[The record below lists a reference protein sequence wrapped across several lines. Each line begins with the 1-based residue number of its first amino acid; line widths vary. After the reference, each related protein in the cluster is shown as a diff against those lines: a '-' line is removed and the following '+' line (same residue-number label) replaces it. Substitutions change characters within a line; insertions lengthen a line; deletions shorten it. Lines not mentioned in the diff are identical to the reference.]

1 MDFTRYMNKVLKVHV
16 EDMDVVVQPG
26 LKREELNEYA
36 TAWPNPLVVLHSHG
50 SLCLSPRVQLPEAV
64 QPVLPTRPGTFG
76 FAGRHGRY
84 LVLGHSRGALRHH
97 EGEHPQVLESLAHNV
112 YIVL

>member
-36 TAWPNPLVVLHSHG
+36 TAWPNPFAALHSHG
-50 SLCLSPRVQLPEAV
+50 SLCLFPRAA
-64 QPVLPTRPGTFG
+64 T
-76 FAGRHGRY
+76 
-84 LVLGHSRGALRHH
+84 
-97 EGEHPQVLESLAHNV
+97 
-112 YIVL
+112 